1 MRIVKKKFLYIISP
15 NKIQKNFYKDL
26 VNIFKLKTTSVFQL
40 RLKKY
45 NYRKKIYIAKKIK
58 QICRIYKVKFVIND
72 DVLLASK
79 LCADGCHLGQSDMN
93 PYKARKILGNKIIG
107 VTCHNSIKL
116 VREALNLKVDYIAIG
131 SFFNS
136 STKKTKFRTDLKFL
150 RMVRK
155 ISNVPIVAIGGINE
169 KNFKKLLLHKA
180 DFLAISGYIWKNKK
194 LSPVKAVENI
204 RVQK

>member
-79 LCADGCHLGQSDMN
+79 LCADGCHLGQSDMKPN
-93 PYKARKILGNKIIG
+93 KARKILGNKIIG

-155 ISNVPIVAIGGINE
+155 ISNIPIVAIGGINE

>member
-1 MRIVKKKFLYIISP
+1 MRIIKKKFLYIISP

-26 VNIFKLKTTSVFQL
+26 VNIFKLKTTSIFQL

-45 NYRKKIYIAKKIK
+45 NYRKKINIAKKIK

-116 VREALNLKVDYIAIG
+116 VREALSLKVDYIAIG

-155 ISNVPIVAIGGINE
+155 ISNIPIVAIGGINE

-180 DFLAISGYIWKNKK
+180 DFLAISGYIWRNKK

>member
-79 LCADGCHLGQSDMN
+79 LCADGCHLGQSDMKPN
-93 PYKARKILGNKIIG
+93 KARKILGNKIIG

-155 ISNVPIVAIGGINE
+155 ISNIPIVAIGGINE

-180 DFLAISGYIWKNKK
+180 DFLAISGYIWRNKK

>member
-1 MRIVKKKFLYIISP
+1 MRIIKKKFLYIISP

-26 VNIFKLKTTSVFQL
+26 VNIFKLKTTSIFQL

-45 NYRKKIYIAKKIK
+45 NYRKKINIAKKIK

-79 LCADGCHLGQSDMN
+79 LCADGCHLGQSDMKPN
-93 PYKARKILGNKIIG
+93 KARKILGNKIIG

-180 DFLAISGYIWKNKK
+180 DFLAISGYIWRNKK

>member
-180 DFLAISGYIWKNKK
+180 DFLAISGYIWRNKK

>member
-116 VREALNLKVDYIAIG
+116 VREALSLKVDYIAIG

-180 DFLAISGYIWKNKK
+180 DFLAISGYIWRNKK

>member
-79 LCADGCHLGQSDMN
+79 LCADGCHLGQSDMKPN
-93 PYKARKILGNKIIG
+93 KARKILGNKIIG

-180 DFLAISGYIWKNKK
+180 DFLAISGYIWRNKK

>member
-1 MRIVKKKFLYIISP
+1 MRIIKKKFLYIISP

-26 VNIFKLKTTSVFQL
+26 VNIFKLKTTSIFQL

-45 NYRKKIYIAKKIK
+45 NYRKKINIAKKIK

-155 ISNVPIVAIGGINE
+155 ISNIPIVAIGGINE

>member
-180 DFLAISGYIWKNKK
+180 DFLAISGDIWRNKK

>member
-1 MRIVKKKFLYIISP
+1 MRIIKKKFLYIISP

-26 VNIFKLKTTSVFQL
+26 VNIFKLKTTSIFQL

-45 NYRKKIYIAKKIK
+45 NYRKKINIAKKIK

-79 LCADGCHLGQSDMN
+79 LCADGCHLGQSDMKPN
-93 PYKARKILGNKIIG
+93 KARKILGNKIIG

-116 VREALNLKVDYIAIG
+116 VREALSLKVDYIAIG

-155 ISNVPIVAIGGINE
+155 ISNIPIVAIGGINE

-180 DFLAISGYIWKNKK
+180 DFLAISGYIWRNKK

>member
-79 LCADGCHLGQSDMN
+79 LCADGCHLGQSDMKPN
-93 PYKARKILGNKIIG
+93 KARKILGNKIIG

-116 VREALNLKVDYIAIG
+116 VREALSLKVDYIAIG

>member
-26 VNIFKLKTTSVFQL
+26 VNIFKLKTTSIFQL

-180 DFLAISGYIWKNKK
+180 DFLAISGYIWRNKK